1 MGAPHAKQRQA
12 LAEAKKTPP
21 AKSSKA
27 IVVAMGAVD
36 NRLGGGRANARR
48 RSTSARLPT
57 IFDVASLAGVGKTTV
72 SDAIQGR
79 GRMAPETRARV
90 LAAAEQLGYRV
101 HVGARNLIK
110 QRTEVIGVVVGDLFD
125 PFCAELTAHLELLAA
140 QRGFRMLLTT
150 AGSDLAAEA
159 NAVTSLVEHRVAAIV
174 VISFTGD
181 QSALDAA
188 GSHMPVICI
197 GYEGPYGVSIG
208 IDDRRGGRLGTE
220 HLLELGHRRIGY
232 VSNSGMP
239 QKTDRDRRDSY
250 RRVLRRA
257 GVSPDSELIMRLP
270 ASDKQERFARL
281 RKLLSRP
288 DRPTAAFAVS
298 DITAIELMS
307 CAGELGLR
315 VPEDLSVVGFDDIM
329 VAGMPMIALTTVAQ
343 PMAELA
349 QRGID
354 AAIALIEDP
363 RADIAVQRAEP
374 RLIVRSSTA
383 PPRR

>member
-1 MGAPHAKQRQA
+1 MGTI
-12 LAEAKKTPP
+12 E
-21 AKSSKA
+21 
-27 IVVAMGAVD
+27 
-36 NRLGGGRANARR
+36 NRLGEVGTNAQRR
-48 RSTSARLPT
+48 TTSSRLPT
-57 IFDVASLAGVGKTTV
+57 IFDVARLAGVGKTTV

-79 GRMAPETRARV
+79 GRMTPETRAHV
-90 LAAAEQLGYRV
+90 LAVAEELGYRV

-140 QRGFRMLLTT
+140 QRGFGMLLTT

-174 VISFTGD
+174 VVSFTGN
-181 QSALDAA
+181 QSALHAA

-208 IDDRRGGRLGTE
+208 VDDRRGGRLGTE
-220 HLLELGHRRIGY
+220 HLLQLGHRHIGY

-257 GVSPDSELIMRLP
+257 GISPDPQLIMRLP
-270 ASDKQERFARL
+270 APDKQERFARL
-281 RKLLSRP
+281 REMLSRP
-288 DRPTAAFAVS
+288 DRPTAVFAVS

-329 VAGMPMIALTTVAQ
+329 VASMPMIALTTVAQ

-363 RADIAVQRAEP
+363 CADVAVQRAEP
-374 RLIVRSSTA
+374 RLVVRGTTAA
-383 PPRR
+383 PPSDRARRPAVSG